1 MKSNVK
7 EYREALDELDR
18 IFFLVLERYKTNYPL
33 QAAYPTEE
41 NKTLY
46 NESKNHLDNTYSD
59 LFILDNK
66 VDSSISQLNKTIE
79 QKDSTIS
86 SLRSRFKTDKSK
98 FDNISQTD
106 LAALPLKKEILEFR
120 FQSNIQLGY
129 YIVGIIAIL
138 ILIWLG
144 MKPPIPVAIP
154 VIGPLIK
161 KKELVSLQ
169 TAKIATGAT
178 AILAAFIANYYIK

>member
-1 MKSNVK
+1 MKSKVK
-7 EYREALDELDR
+7 EYREALDELNR

-66 VDSSISQLNKTIE
+66 IDSSISQLNKTVE
-79 QKDSTIS
+79 QKDENIS
-86 SLRSRFKTDKSK
+86 VLRSRFKTDKSK
-98 FDNISQTD
+98 FNNINQTD
-106 LAALPLKKEILEFR
+106 LASLPLKKEILEFR
-120 FQSNIQLGY
+120 FQSNIQLVY

-154 VIGPLIK
+154 VIGPMLK
-161 KKELVSLQ
+161 KDELVTPR
-169 TAKIATGAT
+169 TAKMATGAT
-178 AILAAFIANYYIK
+178 AILVAFIANYYIK